1 MTKRYTGGVISSSLP
16 TVNAAGASGVFLL
29 SQQADYQSRN
39 SWPPFKIEESL
50 RFRASASA
58 NLTRTPASAGNRR
71 IYTWS
76 GWVKRGTL
84 TTPGQTLFDA
94 YSGVD
99 DRTHLQFDNNQ
110 LRFFNNVGASIITE
124 LRSTQVFRDP
134 AAWYHVLVAVDTT
147 QATASNR
154 AKLYVN
160 GSQITALDTATYQTQ
175 NTDTYINS
183 ANVHDIG
190 VGGAYADEYFDGY
203 MSEVYFVDG
212 QALTPASFGATD
224 KDGNWSPIAY
234 TGTYGTNGFYV
245 NFRDNTSATTVGS
258 DFSGNGNN
266 WTLRGFNVS
275 TANTTYDIMID
286 VPEDQDSANNR
297 GNYCTWN
304 PAFERGNE
312 SYSDGNLNGTT
323 GTSGGVIG
331 TIAVTT
337 GKWYWE
343 TVNPTTTSLARVAG
357 LINFSTYDR
366 NMYTN
371 SIYVQRDGRYTINNG
386 SDVAYGSAAAIGDII
401 GVALDVDAQTVIF
414 YLNGVAQGSA
424 ISLTSVYS
432 VGQTVV
438 PAIAQSGAASRSFVV
453 NFGQRPWAYAP
464 PAGYKALCTT
474 NLSEPTIKQPN
485 KQFDVVT
492 YTGDGTTSKT
502 ISGLNFQPDMVW
514 QKSRSQ
520 SYRHNL
526 YDAVRGFG
534 QHLQPSF
541 PDAENTVGTAVGTS
555 FFLGATS
562 TGFTVGVPTS
572 GTYSGNLGTNEN
584 GTTYVGWA
592 WNAGGSTVTNTAGS
606 ISAQVRANP
615 TAGFSVV
622 TYTGNATAGATIG
635 HGLGVAPRMVIV
647 KERGNSNIWAVGHS
661 GLTSWAYHVRL
672 NAVNAQSN
680 ADNAWNSTAPSSSV
694 FTVGDIT
701 GVNRSGGTYVAYC
714 FAEIAGFS
722 AFGRYTGNGSSN
734 GAFVHTGFRPKF
746 IMIKSRSVESWEL
759 FDTSRSSF
767 NQAVALL
774 EADSSVAE
782 NTSSTSAIDILS
794 NGFKQRNTRAA
805 TNSTGGDYIYMAFA
819 EMPFKYTRAR

>member
-1 MTKRYTGGVISSSLP
+1 
-16 TVNAAGASGVFLL
+16 
-29 SQQADYQSRN
+29 
-39 SWPPFKIEESL
+39 
-50 RFRASASA
+50 
-58 NLTRTPASAGNRR
+58 
-71 IYTWS
+71 
-76 GWVKRGTL
+76 
-84 TTPGQTLFDA
+84 
-94 YSGVD
+94 
-99 DRTHLQFDNNQ
+99 
-110 LRFFNNVGASIITE
+110 
-124 LRSTQVFRDP
+124 
-134 AAWYHVLVAVDTT
+134 
-147 QATASNR
+147 
-154 AKLYVN
+154 
-160 GSQITALDTATYQTQ
+160 
-175 NTDTYINS
+175 
-183 ANVHDIG
+183 
-190 VGGAYADEYFDGY
+190 
-203 MSEVYFVDG
+203 
-212 QALTPASFGATD
+212 
-224 KDGNWSPIAY
+224 
-234 TGTYGTNGFYV
+234 
-245 NFRDNTSATTVGS
+245 
-258 DFSGNGNN
+258 
-266 WTLRGFNVS
+266 
-275 TANTTYDIMID
+275 
-286 VPEDQDSANNR
+286 
-297 GNYCTWN
+297 
-304 PAFERGNE
+304 
-312 SYSDGNLNGTT
+312 
-323 GTSGGVIG
+323 
-331 TIAVTT
+331 
-337 GKWYWE
+337 
-343 TVNPTTTSLARVAG
+343 
-357 LINFSTYDR
+357 
-366 NMYTN
+366 
-371 SIYVQRDGRYTINNG
+371 
-386 SDVAYGSAAAIGDII
+386 
-401 GVALDVDAQTVIF
+401 
-414 YLNGVAQGSA
+414 
-424 ISLTSVYS
+424 
-432 VGQTVV
+432 
-438 PAIAQSGAASRSFVV
+438 
-453 NFGQRPWAYAP
+453 
-464 PAGYKALCTT
+464 
-474 NLSEPTIKQPN
+474 
-485 KQFDVVT
+485 
-492 YTGDGTTSKT
+492 
-502 ISGLNFQPDMVW
+502 MVW